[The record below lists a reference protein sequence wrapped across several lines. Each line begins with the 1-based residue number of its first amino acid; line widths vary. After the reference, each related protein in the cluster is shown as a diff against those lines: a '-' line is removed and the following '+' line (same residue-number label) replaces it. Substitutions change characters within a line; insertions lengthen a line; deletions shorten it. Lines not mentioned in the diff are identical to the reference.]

1 MLKQLGVLFVSSLL
15 VVSLNTAFA
24 SSKEDS
30 PGSID
35 ETISEILNAIND
47 IIKGSLALAE
57 AELKQLQRQLE
68 KRGGTLQEEAEH
80 SILRALQNALS
91 ELKELDRA
99 IKKNLEDMKR
109 RQKERLNDY
118 RKTAD
123 TLEKRVAE
131 IKKQLEEFA
140 QKMEKESA
148 TPRGPVE
155 KKVRQI
161 LAEMERAL
169 NRMEHRFKKHK
180 EIEGTLSADLN
191 SKPYSFSW
199 NRTVT
204 VKT

>member
-1 MLKQLGVLFVSSLL
+1 MLRQLGVLFVSTLL

-47 IIKGSLALAE
+47 IIRGSLALAE

-68 KRGGTLQEEAEH
+68 KRGGALQQEAEQ

-140 QKMEKESA
+140 QEMEKESA
-148 TPRGPVE
+148 TLRGPVE
-155 KKVRQI
+155 KKVRHI

-169 NRMEHRFKKHK
+169 DRMEQRFKKHK

-191 SKPYSFSW
+191 SKPYPFSW
-199 NRTVT
+199 NGNVT

>member
-68 KRGGTLQEEAEH
+68 KRGGALQEEAEQ

-109 RQKERLNDY
+109 SRKERLNDY

-140 QKMEKESA
+140 EEMEKESA
-148 TPRGPVE
+148 TLRGPVE

-169 NRMEHRFKKHK
+169 DRMEQRFKKHK
-180 EIEGTLSADLN
+180 EIEGTLSADLD

>member
-1 MLKQLGVLFVSSLL
+1 MIRKLGIILFGVML
-15 VVSLNTAFA
+15 VVSF
-24 SSKEDS
+24 SSGVARSEEDS
-30 PGSID
+30 KRGMD
-35 ETISEILNAIND
+35 ETISEILDAIND

-68 KRGGTLQEEAEH
+68 KRGGALQEEAEQ

-140 QKMEKESA
+140 DEMEKESA
-148 TPRGPVE
+148 TLRGPVE

-169 NRMEHRFKKHK
+169 DRMEQRFKKHK
-180 EIEGTLSADLN
+180 EIEGTLSADLD

-199 NRTVT
+199 NRSVT

>member
-1 MLKQLGVLFVSSLL
+1 MTRKLGIILFGAML

-24 SSKEDS
+24 RSEEDS

-68 KRGGTLQEEAEH
+68 KRGGALQEEAEQ
-80 SILRALQNALS
+80 SILRALQKALS

-99 IKKNLEDMKR
+99 IKRNLEDMKR

-123 TLEKRVAE
+123 TIEKRVAE

-148 TPRGPVE
+148 TVRGQVE

-169 NRMEHRFKKHK
+169 DRTEQRFKKHK
-180 EIEGTLSADLN
+180 EIEDTLSAELEP
-191 SKPYSFSW
+191 KFYSSSW
-199 NRTVT
+199 NRNVT

>member
-1 MLKQLGVLFVSSLL
+1 MTRKLGIILFGAML

-24 SSKEDS
+24 RSEEDS

-68 KRGGTLQEEAEH
+68 KRGGALQEEAEQ
-80 SILRALQNALS
+80 SILRALQKALS

-99 IKKNLEDMKR
+99 IKRNLEDMKR

-123 TLEKRVAE
+123 TIEKRVAE

-148 TPRGPVE
+148 TVRGPVE

-169 NRMEHRFKKHK
+169 DRTEQRFKKHK
-180 EIEGTLSADLN
+180 EIEDTLSAELEP
-191 SKPYSFSW
+191 KFYSSSW
-199 NRTVT
+199 NRNVT

>member
-68 KRGGTLQEEAEH
+68 KRGGALQEEAEQ

-109 RQKERLNDY
+109 SRKERLNDY

-140 QKMEKESA
+140 QKIEKESA
-148 TPRGPVE
+148 RLRGPVE

-169 NRMEHRFKKHK
+169 DRMEQRFKKHK
-180 EIEGTLSADLN
+180 EIEVTLSADLN
-191 SKPYSFSW
+191 SKPYPFSW
-199 NRTVT
+199 NGNVT

>member
-1 MLKQLGVLFVSSLL
+1 MLRQLGVLFVSTLL
-15 VVSLNTAFA
+15 VVSLNTASA
-24 SSKEDS
+24 RSEEDS
-30 PGSID
+30 KRGMD
-35 ETISEILNAIND
+35 ETISEILDAIND

-68 KRGGTLQEEAEH
+68 KRGGALQEEAEQ

-99 IKKNLEDMKR
+99 IKKNLEDLKR

-140 QKMEKESA
+140 EEMEKQSV
-148 TPRGPVE
+148 TLRGPVE
-155 KKVRQI
+155 KKVRHI

-169 NRMEHRFKKHK
+169 DRMEQRFKKHK
-180 EIEGTLSADLN
+180 EIEGTLSADLD

-199 NRTVT
+199 NRSVT

>member
-68 KRGGTLQEEAEH
+68 KRGGALQEEAEQ

-109 RQKERLNDY
+109 SRKERLNDY

-131 IKKQLEEFA
+131 IKKQLEEFPEE
-140 QKMEKESA
+140 MEKESA
-148 TPRGPVE
+148 TLRGPVE

-169 NRMEHRFKKHK
+169 DRMEQRFKKHK
-180 EIEGTLSADLN
+180 EIEVTLSADLN
-191 SKPYSFSW
+191 SKPYPFSW
-199 NRTVT
+199 NGNVT

>member
-57 AELKQLQRQLE
+57 AKLKQLQRQLE
-68 KRGGTLQEEAEH
+68 KRGGALQEEAEQ

-109 RQKERLNDY
+109 SRKERLNDY

-140 QKMEKESA
+140 QKIEKESA
-148 TPRGPVE
+148 RLSGPVE

-169 NRMEHRFKKHK
+169 DRMEQRFKKHK
-180 EIEGTLSADLN
+180 EIEVTLSADLN
-191 SKPYSFSW
+191 SKPYPFSW
-199 NRTVT
+199 NGNVT